1 MGRCLSPCDG
11 SVDETTYAAVVRQ
24 LRDNLLRRPDDV
36 VELIGRRMAALA
48 EGERYEEA
56 GVHRDRLAA
65 FVRAVSRTQRL
76 TALTRIPH
84 LVAARREDDA
94 RWAVHV
100 VRHGRLAAAG
110 IIPPGADAH
119 QFVAELVASGET
131 VPGGPG
137 PVPAATAEETERIL
151 RWLESPGVR
160 LIELDGEWTCPVG
173 GATRHLALHD
183 AVHQSRLDLVPFD
196 ERRDLPV
203 AARPVRSGLAPP
215 TRVAP

>member
-36 VELIGRRMAALA
+36 VELITRRMATLSDD
-48 EGERYEEA
+48 ERFEEA

-76 TALTRIPH
+76 SALTGIPH
-84 LVAARREDDA
+84 LVAARRETDPA
-94 RWAVHV
+94 SATGRQRWAVHV

-110 IIPPGADAH
+110 VIPPGADAH
-119 QFVAELVASGET
+119 QYVVELVASGET
-131 VPGGPG
+131 VHGGPG
-137 PVPAATAEETERIL
+137 PAPSATAEETEKIL
-151 RWLESPGVR
+151 RWLEAPGVR
-160 LIELDGEWTCPVG
+160 LIEVDGEWTCPVG

-183 AVHQSRLDLVPFD
+183 AAHQSRLDLVPFD

-203 AARPVRSGLAPP
+203 ATRPVR
-215 TRVAP
+215 